1 MELANIEKLL
11 EAYFEG
17 TTSEVEEQELRAF
30 FETEEIPPHM
40 AMYKFMFQGFDE
52 AKEETSKQTITI
64 SEPKRSMRFWNY
76 SIAASL
82 LIAIG
87 VTGYTFSQS
96 GYTNEEEEALAAFQK
111 TKEIMFLFSENL
123 NEGTASIEHLN
134 EFSNGIST
142 MSVLNQF
149 NESKNLILK

>member
-1 MELANIEKLL
+1 MELANIERLL

-17 TTSEVEEQELRAF
+17 TTTEVEEQELRSF
-30 FETEEIPPHM
+30 FKTEEVPPQM
-40 AMYKFMFQGFDE
+40 AMYQSMFQSFDQ
-52 AKEETSKQTITI
+52 AKEETSQRTITI
-64 SEPKRSMRFWNY
+64 SSPKRNTRFWNY

-82 LIAIG
+82 LVAMG
-87 VTGYTFSQS
+87 VASYMFGSS
-96 GYTNEEEEALAAFQK
+96 GYSAEEEEALAAFQK
-111 TKEIMFLFSENL
+111 TKEVMFLLSENL
-123 NEGTASIEHLN
+123 NKGTASIGHLE